1 MIFFLEILNQPVKKK
16 RVVRLASSDSEMPEL
31 APPKKRARIVQST
44 DSENMDS
51 QTTVTCS
58 QTADSQATV
67 DYDIEDQQTNTQD
80 DKTKIKFLTE
90 AYPEKSKKVCFYSES
105 AIYFVTT
112 YLCLFSGYL
121 KIIFIVCLI

>member
-16 RVVRLASSDSEMPEL
+16 RVVRLESSDSEMLEL

-51 QTTVTCS
+51 QTTVTFS

-67 DYDIEDQQTNTQD
+67 DYDIEDQQTNSQD
-80 DKTKIKFLTE
+80 EKTKIKFLTE
-90 AYPEKSKKVCFYSES
+90 AYPEKSKKVCFYSEMTIDS
-105 AIYFVTT
+105 VTMYAIS
-112 YLCLFSGYL
+112 LDIS
-121 KIIFIVCLI
+121 K